1 MLRDLLPPALRERY
15 DASKSDKRVI
25 DGVNVWFLN
34 EREDID
40 DTQLVART
48 GEALALIA
56 KYMPH
61 NLRRLRT
68 DVSCIWIKRWPNR
81 GVFFHD
87 TRIMV
92 IDTTFVVNPTF
103 TLAQVAA
110 TILHEGVHA
119 RVTAMRVN
127 RRYTSMA
134 DEERMCRRAEIA
146 FGERAPGGA
155 PVVARAL
162 EILGLSDA
170 EVAPGIDVAVA
181 EAKLRELRRTEGGGG
196 AGSAAT

>member
-1 MLRDLLPPALRERY
+1 MLRDLLPPALRDRY

-25 DGVNVWFLN
+25 DGVHAWFLN
-34 EREDID
+34 ERADID
-40 DTQLVART
+40 DAQLVERFT
-48 GEALALIA
+48 EALALIGRH
-56 KYMPH
+56 MPH

-68 DVSCIWIKRWPNR
+68 DVSAIWVKRWPNR

-127 RRYTSMA
+127 RRYTNIA
-134 DEERMCRRAEIA
+134 DEERMCRRAEIT
-146 FGERAPGGA
+146 FGELAPGGA

-162 EILGLSDA
+162 EILGMTDE
-170 EVAPGIDVAVA
+170 EVAPGIDLAVA
-181 EAKLRELRRTEGGGG
+181 DAKLRELRRHEGGGG
-196 AGSAAT
+196 RANG